1 MRLRWDLGLGREL
14 GLVFWSL
21 TLFEAAY
28 GTWATIWPLW
38 IEHLGATIGTVGIML
53 SLGGII
59 RPFIL
64 LGGTWLSDRVD
75 VRWMLVI
82 ARSMLVAGI
91 TFAAFARSWE
101 YLTITILFYGFGELV
116 FPALHAHIPVH
127 ANGDVA
133 RAFSLTCT
141 IGPSA
146 ALIVTPIFSSMVI
159 KQFGMQ
165 GGLVMSAIL
174 SGIGTLFIANMNFD
188 QDRSFARASRQG
200 SVRDL
205 IRHTATRDTILIHAI
220 TVFSLG
226 IGSML
231 LPNFLQDVRGI
242 SPASITLFSICAAI
256 GTMLFGLAGLKVPA
270 ARRAPFLA
278 AAWSI
283 IVTGLGYLLFATS
296 PWLPAIALAFL
307 FRGGFFATWTFLL
320 GAVGQYAPAHLQT
333 RAFAVV
339 EILGGGALSFSPLVA
354 AWLYGQQAT
363 LPLFVGAAS
372 ASVMALVV
380 VWRYR
385 RGFADESDDLS
396 PIAAAEVPG
405 S

>member
-1 MRLRWDLGLGREL
+1 MRLRWDMGLGREL
-14 GLVFWSL
+14 GLVFWAL

-38 IEHLGATIGTVGIML
+38 IENLGASIGTVGIML

-64 LGGTWLSDRVD
+64 LGGTWLSDRVN

-82 ARSMLVAGI
+82 ARLMLVAGI
-91 TFAAFARSWE
+91 SFAAFARSWE
-101 YLTITILFYGFGELV
+101 YLVITIFFYGFGELV

-146 ALIVTPIFSSMVI
+146 ALIVTPLFASVVI
-159 KQFGMQ
+159 NQFGMQ
-165 GGLVMSAIL
+165 GGLLMSATL
-174 SGIGTLFIANMNFD
+174 SAIGTGFVSRMNFD
-188 QDRSFARASRQG
+188 EDQQFAKSSQPG
-200 SVRDL
+200 TVRDVL
-205 IRHTATRDTILIHAI
+205 RHTDTRDTIMIHAV

-231 LPNFLQDVRGI
+231 LPNFLQDARGI
-242 SPASITLFSICAAI
+242 SPASITLLSMCAAI
-256 GTMLFGLAGLKVPA
+256 GTLLFGFAGLRIPA
-270 ARRAPFLA
+270 ARRTPFLA

-283 IVTGLGYLLFATS
+283 IVTGIGYLLFATA

-320 GAVGQYAPAHLQT
+320 GAIGQYAPAHLQT
-333 RAFAVV
+333 RAFAMV
-339 EILGGGALSFSPLVA
+339 EIFGGGAMSFSPIVA
-354 AWLYGQQAT
+354 AWLFGQQAT

-372 ASVMALVV
+372 ASVMALLV

-385 RGFADESDDLS
+385 RGIGVDSGDSAPLM
-396 PIAAAEVPG
+396 AAEVSG